1 VCILSADPCSF
12 IGHGEG
18 ISYIGE
24 NIMNEMNN
32 WRNSCTCLLTIGDN
46 GACPVHGADEAFS
59 DVRKTNE
66 RLERQ
71 IRRERWLLAGRVVL
85 MCIAWLAVVLGFIAF
100 CLRAGWVML

>member
-1 VCILSADPCSF
+1 
-12 IGHGEG
+12 
-18 ISYIGE
+18 
-24 NIMNEMNN
+24 MNE
-32 WRNSCTCLLTIGDN
+32 WRKNCTCLLTIGDN

-71 IRRERWLLAGRVVL
+71 LRRAQAFALAGRVVL
-85 MCIAWLAVVLGFIAF
+85 MCIAWLAVVLAFIAF